1 MQGSVTRALNATSL
15 AKLTK
20 EKNEIGKG
28 ASKRRK
34 CVSWQH
40 KSNVQKK
47 TRPRERFE
55 V

>member
-1 MQGSVTRALNATSL
+1 LQGSVTRALNATSL

-28 ASKRRK
+28 ASNRRK

-40 KSNVQKK
+40 KSNVQRK